1 MRRAIRNNSVRV
13 WVLLLLWPAGLS
25 FSQNPQIAP
34 SRDPTNITLLE
45 SVQSA
50 LLNHPLLRLQEAQVQ
65 ISRGVQEQAS
75 GQFDILTQ
83 SSLSQNRLDTP
94 LTVFQRQQNG
104 DLSFANSQ
112 AFNITSY
119 SVGASKEFRNGIT
132 VGPNFQLNR
141 TTDNLFMTHGVNT
154 SLLSLVINVPL
165 LRGRGRKVVAAQ
177 EDAAREE
184 VSASVFDLN
193 QLISQL
199 VLNAASSYWNLVAAS
214 KNLAIATDA
223 ETRGKVYLD
232 NVQELVKAD
241 HVPRNDLSVVRAN
254 LSERSSNRMAAE
266 QQLVAMQQQLS
277 LDVGLSMDRI
287 AGSVLEPVD
296 DFPDGEEQQ
305 MPSGSTASLQY
316 YVDQALLHRADY
328 LASQKRVTEAG
339 ISLNA
344 AKNELQP
351 QVNLSLAAG
360 YAGLQEGR
368 RIDQLLSSTYVG
380 IPGPQGS
387 VGITY
392 SFPVGNR
399 SAHGLL
405 TQADAFSREADLK
418 QRELGRNISAAVVV
432 AAEGVRNGIARLK
445 NAREAVESF
454 SKALAGER
462 DKYRGGIG
470 SIVDILTIEDRLTSA
485 LSDQVTAQLAFAQA
499 LIQFRF
505 ATGTLVSP
513 DRTLQ
518 NIRADTFRS
527 LPFAGTLDE
536 KRP

>member
-50 LLNHPLLRLQEAQVQ
+50 LLNHPLLRFQEAQVQ

-254 LSERSSNRMAAE
+254 LSERSSNRIAAE

-305 MPSGSTASLQY
+305 MPSGNTASLQY

-518 NIRADTFRS
+518 NIRADTFLS